1 MLTVTEPVLEQ
12 LDKAI
17 SKASDPETED
27 KCVRLVRGEEA
38 GLALKL
44 QTPEEDDTTYQYEGR
59 TVLAVPE
66 NCAEI
71 CADKTL
77 DINEDGKLVLS

>member
-17 SKASDPETED
+17 SKVDAESED
-27 KCVRLVRGEEA
+27 EKCVRLVRGEQA

-44 QTPEEDDTTYQYEGR
+44 QSPEKSDTIYEYEGR
-59 TVLAVPE
+59 AVLAVPE
-66 NCAEI
+66 SCAEI

-77 DINEDGKLVLS
+77 DINPEGKLILS

>member
-1 MLTVTEPVLEQ
+1 MLTVTEPVLKQ

-17 SKASDPETED
+17 AKADGPEAD
-27 KCVRLVRGEEA
+27 SKCVRLVRGEQA

-44 QTPEEDDTTYQYEGR
+44 QTPKDDDTTYEYAGR

-66 NCAEI
+66 SCADI

-77 DINEDGKLVLS
+77 DINEDGRLILA

>member
-17 SKASDPETED
+17 SKADDTESDD
-27 KCVRLVRGEEA
+27 KCVRLVRGEQA

-44 QTPEEDDTTYQYEGR
+44 QSPEQSDTTYEYDGR

-66 NCAEI
+66 SCAEI

-77 DINEDGKLVLS
+77 DISPDGKLILS

>member
-17 SKASDPETED
+17 AKVGDAESQNI
-27 KCVRLVRGEEA
+27 CVRLVRGEPA

-44 QTPEEDDTTYQYEGR
+44 QAPEQDDTTYQYGGR

-66 NCAEI
+66 SCAEI

-77 DINEDGKLVLS
+77 DITQDGKMVLS

>member
-17 SKASDPETED
+17 SKAGDSRAEN
-27 KCVRLVRGEEA
+27 KCVRLVRGEQV

-44 QTPEEDDTTYQYEGR
+44 QTPAESDTTYEYEGR

-66 NCAEI
+66 NCAAI

>member
-17 SKASDPETED
+17 SKVDAESED
-27 KCVRLVRGEEA
+27 EKCVRLVRGEQA

-44 QTPEEDDTTYQYEGR
+44 QSPEKSDTIYEYEGR

-66 NCAEI
+66 SCAEI

-77 DINEDGKLVLS
+77 DINPEGKLILS

>member
-17 SKASDPETED
+17 AKASDADTDD
-27 KCVRLVRGEEA
+27 KCVRLVKGEQA

-44 QTPEEDDTTYQYEGR
+44 QAPEQDDTTYEYEGR

-77 DINEDGKLVLS
+77 DINQDGKLILS

>member
-1 MLTVTEPVLEQ
+1 MLTVTEPVLQQ

-17 SKASDPETED
+17 SKAGDTEEES
-27 KCVRLVRGEEA
+27 KCVRLVRGEQA

-44 QTPEEDDTTYQYEGR
+44 QAPEADDTTYEYDGR

-77 DINEDGKLVLS
+77 DINPDGKLVLS

>member
-17 SKASDPETED
+17 SKAGDTEQATR
-27 KCVRLVRGEEA
+27 CVRLVKGEEA

-44 QTPEEDDTTYQYEGR
+44 QAPEADDTTYEYAGR

-66 NCAEI
+66 SCAEI

-77 DINEDGKLVLS
+77 DINQDGKLVLS

>member
-17 SKASDPETED
+17 SKADDTEKEN
-27 KCVRLVRGEEA
+27 KCVRLVKGEEE

-44 QTPEEDDTTYQYEGR
+44 QAPEEDDTTYEYEGR

-66 NCAEI
+66 NTAQI

-77 DINEDGKLVLS
+77 DINQDGKLVLS

>member
-1 MLTVTEPVLEQ
+1 MLTVTNPVLEQ
-12 LDKAI
+12 LDKAVT
-17 SKASDPETED
+17 KANEDDSND

-44 QTPEEDDTTYQYEGR
+44 QAPEDDDTTYEYEGR

-66 NCAEI
+66 SCVEI

-77 DINEDGKLVLS
+77 DINNDGRLILS

>member
-17 SKASDPETED
+17 SKASDREKEG
-27 KCVRLVRGEEA
+27 KCVRLVKGDEA

-44 QTPEEDDTTYQYEGR
+44 QTPEEDDTTYEFEGR

-66 NCAEI
+66 DCQEV

-77 DINEDGKLVLS
+77 DINQDGKLILS

>member
-17 SKASDPETED
+17 SKASDTEKEN
-27 KCVRLVRGEEA
+27 KCVRLVKGEEA

-44 QTPEEDDTTYQYEGR
+44 QEPAEDDTTYEYEGR
-59 TVLAVPE
+59 TVLAVPD
-66 NCAEI
+66 NTAQI

-77 DINEDGKLVLS
+77 DINQDGKLVLS

>member
-1 MLTVTEPVLEQ
+1 MLTVTEPVLKQ

-17 SKASDPETED
+17 AKAEGPEVENQ
-27 KCVRLVRGEEA
+27 CVRLVRGEQA

-44 QTPEEDDTTYQYEGR
+44 QVPKEGDTTFEYEGR

-66 NCAEI
+66 SCVEI

-77 DINEDGKLVLS
+77 DINEEGRLMLA